1 MKLRDRFA
9 LTFCPLVARLF
20 LAASFL
26 WFGFGKFRVMEFTG
40 ENARIL
46 IDLGVAKSNHAGANG
61 AGGGAAENLLPES
74 RGEPV
79 GRLGLFALQR
89 TVGFA
94 AFGIQDEAEET
105 AGDQSQETGV
115 GTGNDMGDNEPQ
127 GESGGGGDGEGSG
140 DVSASPPSAN
150 GEVESVRVYGFHS
163 ITIMLYR
170 AGNTHPVWMARLAVV
185 TEVVGGLM
193 MLIGLFTRLF
203 GLGLAVVMCF
213 AFYLTTWQTLSG
225 MVDPSVTGGVSRV
238 WHGLTSFGKIG
249 FGDQI
254 SVFNQLAHF
263 GLAVIV
269 LSMGAGKISVDH
281 LLFGSRSGGSA
292 RSREDDIAIIGG

>member
-1 MKLRDRFA
+1 MKFCDRFA
-9 LTFCPLVARLF
+9 LTFCPLVARLV

-26 WFGFGKFRVMEFTG
+26 WFGFGKFRMVEFTG

-46 IDLGVAKSNHAGANG
+46 IELGVAKSNQMGENAT
-61 AGGGAAENLLPES
+61 GGAAENLSPKS
-74 RGEPV
+74 RGESV
-79 GRLGLFALQR
+79 GRSGWPAIQR

-94 AFGIQDEAEET
+94 AFGIQDEASS
-105 AGDQSQETGV
+105 ASGDQSQETIAGDDASDESQIEPGRGDEV
-115 GTGNDMGDNEPQ
+115 AEDEDAGNVI
-127 GESGGGGDGEGSG
+127 S
-140 DVSASPPSAN
+140 SPPAVD
-150 GEVESVRVYGFHS
+150 GEVETVRAYGFHS
-163 ITIMLYR
+163 ITLLLYR

-185 TEVVGGLM
+185 AEVVGGIM

-225 MVDPSVTGGVSRV
+225 TVDPSVTGGVRRV

-254 SVFNQLAHF
+254 SAFNQLAHF

-269 LSMGAGKISVDH
+269 LAMGAGKISVDH
-281 LLFGSRSGGSA
+281 LLFGSRGGSS
-292 RSREDDIAIIGG
+292 RSREDGIAIMGG